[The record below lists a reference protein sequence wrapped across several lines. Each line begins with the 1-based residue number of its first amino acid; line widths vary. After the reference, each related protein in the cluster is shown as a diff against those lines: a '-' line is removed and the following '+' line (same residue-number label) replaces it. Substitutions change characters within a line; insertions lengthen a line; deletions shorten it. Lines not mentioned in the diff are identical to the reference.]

1 MLGVLPEALLPGMD
15 YKQLFDRW
23 VMLATLPEEDRKSLV
38 ESMHEEVTTSVQ
50 AFAGLGAVEMD
61 KILKGVEYPKR
72 EIYIKTVAPVLALAA
87 FDGYLLALMEKGVN
101 PQTADLVS
109 RESTKGLGERWSVAY
124 GKDQNI
130 SILQKIDPITGL
142 ILSKMQEVRVNQ
154 MLSFYPE
161 IIDLPYKITEK
172 LHQYIGWAVHQGY
185 VLGVMEQE

>member
-1 MLGVLPEALLPGMD
+1 MTD

-23 VMLATLPEEDRKSLV
+23 VMLTTLPEEDRKSLV
-38 ESMHEEVTTSVQ
+38 ELMHEEVTTSVQ

-61 KILKGVEYPKR
+61 KILKAAEYPKR
-72 EIYIKTVAPVLALAA
+72 ETYIKTAAPVLALAA
-87 FDGYLLALMEKGVN
+87 FDGYLLALMEKGIN

-109 RESTKGLGERWSVAY
+109 RGSTKGLGERWSAAY

-130 SILQKIDPITGL
+130 SILQEIDPITGL
-142 ILSKMQEVRVNQ
+142 ILGKMQEVRVNQ

-185 VLGVMEQE
+185 VLGVMEQQ